1 VEKRILYFAACA
13 AVRYAGGPM
22 KIRTALWMFVAAR
35 LVVAPVWADEASP
48 KLLWSF
54 ETGG

>member
-1 VEKRILYFAACA
+1 
-13 AVRYAGGPM
+13 M
-22 KIRTALWMFVAAR
+22 KIRTALWMLVAA